1 MRRTHSAWGSKSC
14 SCQSAT
20 QVVLRIAML
29 AGEMRTSEAE
39 NGFHLGRRN
48 VHGQQFSREPQI
60 DDAPIRLSKALA
72 NMPTLHPALIDAGS
86 SLGRNRTRG
95 IAYRGE
101 TVHGIGRPMCYHL
114 RGAAQ
119 QVLGSAGEDGTS
131 FHNPYPGSV
140 TGNRPSLR
148 LLVGEACQSAQVTP
162 AGTRPVA
169 AVSMSQVLTDSRGH
183 GSFQGCG
190 ADANPGL
197 KMAGAGLEQDTRLM
211 AIGSHAW
218 QGIGRVIQVEENIAG
233 VARLGEG
240 EKIDVKALKVAC
252 TQEAQ
257 YRSPQQ
263 LTNIPHSFA
272 WARPSCEAMNQANEI
287 ELIRHGRKLAADCVQ
302 RKEESAIKHG
312 PENAAKYF
320 GLTIIFQRT
329 VTTPLTLCLS
339 PRVHSK
345 NSSAQQD
352 ACGVIRQI
360 SSVSLP
366 VSLYSATIFWMSIS
380 ILLHTCHSRRCEE

>member
-211 AIGSHAW
+211 AIGSHAR
-218 QGIGRVIQVEENIAG
+218 QNIRPEVIQIEENIAG
-233 VARLGEG
+233 VTILSEG

-339 PRVHSK
+339 PRVHSTLSLMSLSPSRYFR
-345 NSSAQQD
+345 SSTLTNFPLT
-352 ACGVIRQI
+352 
-360 SSVSLP
+360 S
-366 VSLYSATIFWMSIS
+366 T
-380 ILLHTCHSRRCEE
+380 